1 MELWRRR
8 NKKKHEGKDLSLSR
22 IIHNITRSMYR
33 LIKVR
38 RPWMNVSGR
47 WEVMIKE
54 LEEYCTGMVAK
65 KVKWECPPEGW
76 IKYNTDGASRGNPGL
91 SSYAF
96 CLRDERV
103 DIIHAEGVTIEN
115 ATSIVTEAKTILEA
129 SKHCKQRNLNKVI
142 IQTDSMLLKKVL
154 TGEWA
159 IPWSISDVVE
169 EIRTCLEGKQHIF
182 QHILREGNQLA
193 DHLANRAIENGN
205 CIFTEFQ
212 NMDTRGR
219 RIVNSDKLN
228 IPYIR
233 VAPKLG

>member
-54 LEEYCTGMVAK
+54 LEEYCTGMAAK

-76 IKYNTDGASRGNPGL
+76 INKYNTDGASRGNPGL

-115 ATSIVTEAKTILEA
+115 ATSTVTEAKVILET

-205 CIFTEFQ
+205 CIFTVSKRWIQEEE
-212 NMDTRGR
+212 G
-219 RIVNSDKLN
+219 
-228 IPYIR
+228 
-233 VAPKLG
+233 